1 MSTDQHGRTRP
12 PSPDEGPAQQEKP
25 KSPLSIT
32 QVVAGAL
39 AAMTA
44 AALGSRLSVAGTVL
58 GAAFASIVAAV
69 ASALYSA
76 SLRRTSK
83 GVSAVL
89 VRVRP
94 TSSAAGAPGDAGP
107 TAASA
112 DARPDLGTGTRT
124 DLGPVSDDDPDAG
137 SDWVLPVTAAEDVP
151 PTATADAPRRF
162 AWKPALVGA
171 LLMFVIAALVLTGIE
186 LATGRALSGGT
197 GTTVGQVADPGTRPS
212 PTPTARTTPTP
223 TATPTPT
230 RSAEPSAT
238 PTPTPSS
245 EPTAAPSA
253 TPSAAPTP
261 SATPSASTP
270 SAAPTPSGSSSTP

>member
-1 MSTDQHGRTRP
+1 MSTDQHGRPRP
-12 PSPDEGPAQQEKP
+12 PAPDEGPTQQEKP
-25 KSPLSIT
+25 KSSLSIT

-44 AALGSRLSVAGTVL
+44 AALGSRLGVAGTLL

-69 ASALYSA
+69 ASALYTA
-76 SLRRTSK
+76 SLRRTSQS
-83 GVSAVL
+83 VSAVL

-94 TSSAAGAPGDAGP
+94 TSAPGAPADRGVP
-107 TAASA
+107 AASA
-112 DARPDLGTGTRT
+112 DARPDLGPGTRT
-124 DLGPVSDDDPDAG
+124 DLGPVTAVEAGADP
-137 SDWVLPVTAAEDVP
+137 DWVLPAQAADGN
-151 PTATADAPRRF
+151 AAPAAPEARRRF

-171 LLMFVIAALVLTGIE
+171 LLMFLVAAVVLTGVE

-223 TATPTPT
+223 TATPSPT

-238 PTPTPSS
+238 PTATPSNG
-245 EPTAAPSA
+245 PTAAPSA
-253 TPSAAPTP
+253 TPSSAPTP
-261 SATPSASTP
+261 TATPSSSTP
-270 SAAPTPSGSSSTP
+270 SAAPTPSGLSSTS